1 MTLYDLAKNI
11 VLQGNIDVQL
21 YDGDDIVETKLFE
34 QCGDFDAECLGE
46 LDEWEDY
53 EVQYIYTTNLTKNYP
68 KPNTVDGCM
77 VIELKKPTE

>member
-34 QCGDFDAECLGE
+34 ECGDFDAECLGE

-53 EVQYIYTTNLTKNYP
+53 EVQYIYSTNLTKNYP
-68 KPNTVDGCM
+68 SGYRTVGCI
-77 VIELKKPTE
+77 VIELKKPAE